1 MSEKSEK
8 CLKKRN
14 HDSKYKSEWASEIAG
29 VVKGSE
35 ETRAKCTFCITEFSI
50 VHGGKHDIN
59 FKRHCNSTSHLTAV
73 EEVNASSCCYGIT
86 LDRGLADGV
95 RKAVSKANAD
105 LAVARAEEH
114 MVKMKTLE
122 ERI

>member
-1 MSEKSEK
+1 M
-8 CLKKRN
+8 KKRKYV
-14 HDSKYKSEWASEIAG
+14 SKYKSEWASEFAG

-50 VHGGKHDIN
+50 VHGGKHDI
-59 FKRHCNSTSHLTAV
+59 KRHCNSTSHLTAV
-73 EEVNASSCCYGIT
+73 EEVNTSSCCYGIT

-114 MVKMKTLE
+114 MMEMKTLK